1 MGVNMQPVGTNDDV
15 FRNTL
20 ADNTEDDDGLSQMLR
35 DVEGRFLSARQLKK
49 LEIMRKDGKTPL
61 YPWCPMRANCKPT
74 SS

>member
-1 MGVNMQPVGTNDDV
+1 MGVNIQPVATNDDV

-20 ADNTEDDDGLSQMLR
+20 ADGTEVDDGLAQMLR
-35 DVEGRFLSARQLKK
+35 DVEGRCLSARQLKK

-61 YPWCPMRANCKPT
+61 YSCCPMRANCKLT